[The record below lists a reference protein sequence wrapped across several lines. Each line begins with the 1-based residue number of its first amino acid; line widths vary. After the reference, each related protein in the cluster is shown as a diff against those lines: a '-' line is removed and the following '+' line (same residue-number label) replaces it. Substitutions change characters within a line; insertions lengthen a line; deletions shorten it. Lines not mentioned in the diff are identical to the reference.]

1 LENYELARY
10 VTIKRLLSYPEER
23 KAFFQCELARYIVK
37 GCDRMQHIDY
47 AVLDF
52 LYIETE

>member
-1 LENYELARY
+1 MNQVRNS
-10 VTIKRLLSYPEER
+10 KGDPEER
-23 KAFFQCELARYIVK
+23 KAFFQCELARYVMK